1 MKIVILD
8 AYTINPGDM
17 SWERFEQFGEL
28 VAYDRTPDDLV
39 IPRIQDAEIVFT
51 DKTVIDRQ
59 VIDQCPRLRW
69 IGVLATGYNVVDT
82 VYARE
87 KGIPVTNIPAYSTAS
102 VSQHA
107 FALLLSLCNHVERHA
122 QLVDSGTWSAC
133 PDFCFWDQPLIQL
146 SGKTMGIIGF
156 GSIGRQM
163 AHIAMAFGMKVLV
176 STGYPDPSLEGDSL
190 RFVDQDTLLSQSDV
204 ISLHCPLTEK
214 NKQLIDRSTIRKMK
228 QGAMLINTARG
239 GLIHEADLA
248 EALRSGR
255 LSGAGLDVL
264 SSEPPSMDNPLI
276 GLPNCIITPHIAWSS
291 MESRLRLCEV
301 AVQNLASYLAGG
313 HLNEVN

>member
-28 VAYDRTPDDLV
+28 IAYDRTPEELV
-39 IPRIQDAEIVFT
+39 VSRIQDAEIVFT
-51 DKTVIDRQ
+51 DKTVIDRTI
-59 VIDQCPRLRW
+59 IDQCHNLKW

-82 VYARE
+82 AYAKE

-107 FALLLSLCNHVERHA
+107 FALLLSLCNHVEQHA
-122 QLVDSGTWSAC
+122 KLVDDGTWSAC

-156 GSIGRQM
+156 GNIGQQM
-163 AHIAMAFGMKVLV
+163 ARIALAFGMQVLV
-176 STGYPDPSLEGDSL
+176 STSHPDPSWEGYNL
-190 RFVDQDTLLSQSDV
+190 QFVDQDTLLSRADV
-204 ISLHCPLTEK
+204 ITLHCPLTEK
-214 NKQLIDRSTIRKMK
+214 NREFINRTTIAKMK
-228 QGAMLINTARG
+228 LGAMLINTARG

-248 EALRSGR
+248 EALKSGR
-255 LSGAGLDVL
+255 LAGAGLDVL
-264 SSEPPSMDNPLI
+264 SSEPPSADNPLI
-276 GLPNCIITPHIAWSS
+276 GLNNCIITPHIAWST
-291 MESRLRLCEV
+291 MESRVRLCEV
-301 AVQNLASYLAGG
+301 AEQNLASYLAGG
-313 HLNEVN
+313 HLNQVN